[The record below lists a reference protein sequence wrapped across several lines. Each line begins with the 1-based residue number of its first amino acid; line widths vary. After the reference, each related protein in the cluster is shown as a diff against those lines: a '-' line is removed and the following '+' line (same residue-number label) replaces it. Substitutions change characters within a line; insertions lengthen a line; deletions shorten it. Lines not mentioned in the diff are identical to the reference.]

1 MIEVIVDRIVMGG
14 CSWYV
19 LVLARGVWE
28 MDHKTVRDCS
38 LEGSLKL
45 EKVIVCCVG
54 EQGWRVKEE
63 KEEEEKVGCWL
74 LNRYDDSRRR

>member
-1 MIEVIVDRIVMGG
+1 
-14 CSWYV
+14 
-19 LVLARGVWE
+19 
-28 MDHKTVRDCS
+28 MDHKTVGDCS

-54 EQGWRVKEE
+54 EKGWRVKEVKEE
-63 KEEEEKVGCWL
+63 KEEKEEEKAGCWL